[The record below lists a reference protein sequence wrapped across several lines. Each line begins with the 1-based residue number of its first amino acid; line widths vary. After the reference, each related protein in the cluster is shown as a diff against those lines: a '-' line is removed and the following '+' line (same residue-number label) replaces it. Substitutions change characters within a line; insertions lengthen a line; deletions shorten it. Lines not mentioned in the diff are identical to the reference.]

1 MKIHNSHIF
10 ARCGYKKLIPED
22 ILHILTLNKEDEVTC
37 SNDIKYNIFGE
48 IWTSKLHWQ
57 SFRQKKNLKLTNSCT

>member
-22 ILHILTLNKEDEVTC
+22 ILHILTLNKEGEVTC
-37 SNDIKYNIFGE
+37 SNDIIF
-48 IWTSKLHWQ
+48 W
-57 SFRQKKNLKLTNSCT
+57 RNLDL